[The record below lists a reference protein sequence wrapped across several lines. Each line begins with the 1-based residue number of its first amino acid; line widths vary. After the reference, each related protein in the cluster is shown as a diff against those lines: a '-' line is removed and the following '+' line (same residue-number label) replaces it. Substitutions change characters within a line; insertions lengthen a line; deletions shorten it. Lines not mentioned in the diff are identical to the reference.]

1 MTRPML
7 ALLLFWFA
15 TGAQAL
21 DPMPFKDAAEEQRF
35 QAITRELRCL
45 VCQNQNIADSNAEL
59 AKDLRNEV
67 FDMMRAGK
75 SDAEINQFM
84 TERYG
89 DFVLYRPPMKG
100 STWLLWL
107 GPFAVLFGGG
117 LVVLRVL
124 RRRRGDSA
132 ETESAN
138 AAPAQQI
145 DAAPNKAADPN
156 EMIP

>member
-1 MTRPML
+1 MTRPL
-7 ALLLFWFA
+7 FALLLFWCA
-15 TGAQAL
+15 SGAQAL
-21 DPMPFKDAAEEQRF
+21 DPMPFKDTAEEQRF

-107 GPFAVLFGGG
+107 GPFAVFIAGGV
-117 LVVLRVL
+117 VVLRLL
-124 RRRRGDSA
+124 RRRREGA
-132 ETESAN
+132 EPEPANTET
-138 AAPAQQI
+138 AQQTSP
-145 DAAPNKAADPN
+145 APTKAADPN